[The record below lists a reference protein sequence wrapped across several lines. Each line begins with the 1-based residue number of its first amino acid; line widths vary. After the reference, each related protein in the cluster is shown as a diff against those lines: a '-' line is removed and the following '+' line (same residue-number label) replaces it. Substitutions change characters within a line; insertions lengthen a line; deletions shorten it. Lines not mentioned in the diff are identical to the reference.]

1 MSAIRWGEQQSLLL
15 DEVKE
20 ALNGV
25 TALSSRMCFAAR
37 SIFVWHSIDQELQT
51 LLAAPPAQPEAVKAD
66 EIH

>member
-15 DEVKE
+15 DEVAD

-37 SIFVWHSIDQELQT
+37 SIFAWHSIDLELQT
-51 LLAAPPAQPEAVKAD
+51 LLAAPPQPEQ
-66 EIH
+66 

>member
-25 TALSSRMCFAAR
+25 TALSSRMCSAAR
-37 SIFVWHSIDQELQT
+37 STFVWHSIDVELQA
-51 LLAAPPAQPEAVKAD
+51 LVAAPPPQPEQ
-66 EIH
+66 

>member
-37 SIFVWHSIDQELQT
+37 SIFVWRSIDLELQV
-51 LLAAPPAQPEAVKAD
+51 LLAAPPPQPEQ
-66 EIH
+66 

>member
-1 MSAIRWGEQQSLLL
+1 M

-51 LLAAPPAQPEAVKAD
+51 LLAAPPAQPEQ
-66 EIH
+66 